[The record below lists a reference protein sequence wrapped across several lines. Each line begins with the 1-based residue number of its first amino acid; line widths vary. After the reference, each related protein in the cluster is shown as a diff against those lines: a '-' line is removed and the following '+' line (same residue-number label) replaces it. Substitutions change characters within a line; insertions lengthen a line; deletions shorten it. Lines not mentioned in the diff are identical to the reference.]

1 MRLFPWWHRLP
12 LRSDEVDGLA
22 SPYTSLWLI
31 AICWGDQTSLWG
43 AADLVAMVP
52 IRRRKL
58 PGASLSAGGLVL
70 FRYLFMKYRR
80 LNGSLSGSAY
90 PLARS

>member
-1 MRLFPWWHRLP
+1 
-12 LRSDEVDGLA
+12 VDGLA

-90 PLARS
+90 PWQGHDVIGRAP